1 MSIPDIY
8 QMFLE
13 SSGISTDTRSIKRDS
28 IFFALNGEHF
38 DGSEF
43 IFEAL
48 EKGAMGILA
57 DESKEKVIKND
68 ERFERNADRIIFVPE
83 PLITLQALAHHH
95 RTNFSIPIIAIT
107 GTNGKTTTKELT
119 SEVLAEK
126 YRIVK
131 TEGNLNNH
139 IGVPLT
145 LLRIRKGTEMAIIEM
160 GANNIND
167 IRDLCRIAEPTHGL
181 ITNIG
186 IAHLEGFGSKEGVV
200 KAKSALYEWLR
211 DHKGT
216 IFINKFD
223 QTLTSLLWSIDP
235 SCNAETIRYGDETI
249 PENKNLFGTFNK
261 ENMRAAIAIGSYFKV
276 PKTEALKALKQYEPK
291 NMRSQIINTPKGNE
305 IILDTYNANP
315 SSMKASLESFSLR
328 KTTRPKWIILGDM
341 KELGDYTNEAHLN
354 VLNDISF
361 YCLNNVILIGEAYCL
376 AHHGLKQYA
385 CFKTKEEFLNSP
397 FASSIKQAEVLIKG
411 SNSMRMWEIADK
423 L

>member
-1 MSIPDIY
+1 MPISDLY
-8 QMFLE
+8 QLFLE

-28 IFFALNGEHF
+28 IFFALKGEHF

-43 IFEAL
+43 IYEAL
-48 EKGAMGILA
+48 EKGALSIIA
-57 DESKEKVIKND
+57 PEAKEKDIKND
-68 ERFERNADRIIFVPE
+68 TRYERNADRIIFVPE
-83 PLITLQALAHHH
+83 PLITLQTLANHH
-95 RTNFSIPIIAIT
+95 RKNFSIPIIAIT

-119 SEVLAEK
+119 SEVLSKK

-160 GANNIND
+160 GANHLND
-167 IRDLCRIAEPTHGL
+167 IKDLCKIAEPTHGL

-186 IAHLEGFGSKEGVV
+186 IAHIEGFGSKEGVA
-200 KAKSALYEWLR
+200 KAKGALYEWLR

-223 QTLTSLLWSIDP
+223 HTLTNLLWNIDQT
-235 SCNAETIRYGDETI
+235 CNAETIRYGEETV
-249 PENKNLFGTFNK
+249 PENKNLFGAFNR
-261 ENMRAAIAIGSYFKV
+261 ENMRAAVAIGSNFKV
-276 PKTEALKALKQYEPK
+276 PKVELAKALKNYEPK
-291 NMRSQIINTPKGNE
+291 NMRSQIITTAKGNE
-305 IILDTYNANP
+305 IILDAYNANP
-315 SSMKASLESFSLR
+315 SSMKAALESFALR
-328 KTTRPKWIILGDM
+328 TTSKPKWIIIGDM
-341 KELGDYTNEAHLN
+341 KELGDDTNEAHIN
-354 VLNDISF
+354 VLKDISF
-361 YCLNNVILIGEAYCL
+361 YCLNNVILIGEAYCK

-397 FASSIKQAEVLIKG
+397 FVASIKQAEVLIKG

>member
-1 MSIPDIY
+1 
-8 QMFLE
+8 MFLE
-13 SSGISTDTRSIKRDS
+13 SSGVSTDTRSIKRDS
-28 IFFALNGEHF
+28 IFFALSGEHF
-38 DGSEF
+38 DGSDF

-57 DESKEKVIKND
+57 AESKEKVVKND
-68 ERFERNADRIIFVPE
+68 ARFTRNVDRIIFVPE
-83 PLITLQALAHHH
+83 PLITLQTLAHHH

-160 GANNIND
+160 GANHLND

-186 IAHLEGFGSKEGVV
+186 IAHLEGFGSKEGVA
-200 KAKSALYEWLR
+200 KAKGALYEWLR

-216 IFINKFD
+216 IFVNKFD
-223 QTLTSLLWSIDP
+223 QTLTNLLWDIDP
-235 SCNAETIRYGDETI
+235 SCSAETIRYGDETI
-249 PENKNLFGTFNK
+249 PENKSLFGTFNR
-261 ENMRAAIAIGSYFKV
+261 ENMRAAVAIGSYFKV
-276 PKTEALKALKQYEPK
+276 PKAEAMKVLKKYEPK
-291 NMRSQIINTPKGNE
+291 NMRSQIIKTAKGNE
-305 IILDTYNANP
+305 IILDAYNANP
-315 SSMKASLESFSLR
+315 SSMKAALESFALR
-328 KTTRPKWIILGDM
+328 PTTKPKWIIIGDM
-341 KELGDYTNEAHLN
+341 KELGDSTNEAHLN
-354 VLNDISF
+354 VLKDISF

-376 AHHGLKQYA
+376 AHHGLKQFA

-397 FASSIKQAEVLIKG
+397 FASSIKQAEILIKG

>member
-1 MSIPDIY
+1 MSIPDLY
-8 QMFLE
+8 LMFLE

-28 IFFALNGEHF
+28 IFFALKGEHF

-43 IFEAL
+43 VYEAL
-48 EKGAMGILA
+48 EKGSMGILA
-57 DESKEKVIKND
+57 PEAKEKDIKSD
-68 ERFERNADRIIFVPE
+68 TRFQRNVDRIIFVPE
-83 PLITLQALAHHH
+83 PLVTLQVLAHHH
-95 RTNFSIPIIAIT
+95 RSNFSIPIIAIT
-107 GTNGKTTTKELT
+107 GTNGKTTTKELV

-145 LLRIRKGTEMAIIEM
+145 LLRIRKGTEIAIIEM

-167 IRDLCRIAEPTHGL
+167 IKDLCKIAEPTHGL

-186 IAHLEGFGSKEGVV
+186 IAHLEGFGSKEGVA
-200 KAKSALYEWLR
+200 KAKGALYEWLR

-223 QTLTSLLWSIDP
+223 QTLTNLLWDIDP

-249 PENKNLFGTFNK
+249 PENKNLFGAFNR
-261 ENMRAAIAIGSYFKV
+261 ENMRAAVAVGSYFKV
-276 PKTEALKALKQYEPK
+276 PKAESMKALKKYEPK
-291 NMRSQIINTPKGNE
+291 NMRSQIIKTAKGNE
-305 IILDTYNANP
+305 IILDAYNANP
-315 SSMKASLESFSLR
+315 SSMKAALESFALR
-328 KTTRPKWIILGDM
+328 QTTKPKWIIIGDM
-341 KELGDYTNEAHLN
+341 KELGDSTNEAHLN
-354 VLNDISF
+354 VLKDISF

-376 AHHGLKQYA
+376 AHRDLKQYA
-385 CFKTKEEFLNSP
+385 CFKTKEEFINSP
-397 FASSIKQAEVLIKG
+397 FASSIKQAEILIKG